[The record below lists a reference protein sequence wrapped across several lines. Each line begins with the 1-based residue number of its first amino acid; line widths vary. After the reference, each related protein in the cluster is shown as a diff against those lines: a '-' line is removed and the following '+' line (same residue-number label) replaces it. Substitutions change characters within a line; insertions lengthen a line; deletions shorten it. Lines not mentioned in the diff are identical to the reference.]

1 MGGLLF
7 GLWSLWFT
15 LAEVTVYETSVAARL
30 ESLEAARPLEADVD
44 GRVVAVFVGLD
55 DEVAEGDV
63 ILELDASDLEL
74 QLQEVEARHSALLAT
89 LGAATAHRDAIQ
101 GALDSSE
108 TASSAAIAEARSWAQ
123 EAAAA
128 ARLAEADRARAEALA
143 ASGSL
148 SSADHERAIAEADQK
163 RAEAEALLQGV
174 RRVGFE
180 GELDRGDR
188 QSVLQALEQEV
199 ARLTGEL
206 GAAEAAI
213 ARLDREVERHQ
224 LRAPVTGRIGAI
236 STFQP
241 GDFLPRGARV
251 GAVVPDGPLRVVA
264 WFEPRAS
271 VGRIRPGMPAHLR
284 LDGFPWIEYGSLPAA
299 VDRVA
304 SEPTD
309 GRIRVELAIGPTE
322 GSAIPAQHGL
332 EGEVEVA
339 IEAVS
344 PATLVLRAAG
354 NLARKGQ

>member
-1 MGGLLF
+1 M
-7 GLWSLWFT
+7 
-15 LAEVTVYETSVAARL
+15 TVYETSTAARL
-30 ESLEAARPLEADVD
+30 ESSEAARPIAADAD

-63 ILELDASDLEL
+63 LLELDASDLEL
-74 QLQEVEARHSALLAT
+74 QTQEILARHSALIGSLA
-89 LGAATAHRDAIQ
+89 AATAHRDAIEE
-101 GALDSSE
+101 ALKSSG
-108 TASSAAIAEARSWAQ
+108 TASTAAVAEARSWAR

-128 ARLAEADRARAEALA
+128 ARLAAAEAERAESLA

-148 SSADHERAIAEADQK
+148 SSADHERAIAEAAQR
-163 RAEAEALLQGV
+163 RAQAEALQQGV

-188 QSVLQALEQEV
+188 RSLLQALEQEI
-199 ARLTGEL
+199 ARITGEI
-206 GAAEAAI
+206 GAAEVAI
-213 ARLDREVERHQ
+213 ARLDREVELRQ
-224 LRAPVTGRIGAI
+224 IRAPATGRIGAI
-236 STFQP
+236 SAIKP
-241 GDFLPRGARV
+241 GDHLSRGSLV

-264 WFEPRAS
+264 WFEPRAA

-284 LDGFPWIEYGSLPAA
+284 LDGFPWTEYGTLPAA

-309 GRIRVELAIGPTE
+309 GRIRVELAIGASE
-322 GSAIPAQHGL
+322 GSVIPAQHGL
-332 EGEVEVA
+332 EGQVEVA

-354 NLARKGQ
+354 NLVRKSS